1 MKMDRTRETL
11 ERIANYLF
19 LITVFFIPMELAVDL
34 RIGRIFTPYKLFL
47 LLLILTVGIL
57 VSRDPVIYRRI
68 SFDALRQMYRRM
80 RRLLIPLGLYFLFD
94 LVSLFWT
101 ADVWFALKKYI
112 TILPMVVLSLYGGYY
127 FYDPRLNFSMRYE
140 RFRSLTGTIGL
151 MALALALISWGL
163 FLFYGRT
170 YYILRM
176 SLQSDYN
183 QYIISI
189 FLGFLCGIYR
199 IHSIKDSRSQLLL
212 FFLYSVLIL
221 PLFYIS
227 GSRRTM
233 LLYMPVFGIIGVG
246 MLLSAVQQHRRG
258 LIIGTMVCVLS
269 ATALHFALIDY
280 FEVRSARIY
289 QEMEDEAIG
298 NGQELVSASM
308 DKREGIVQGFRLEQ
322 GLEFKTQTIA
332 SGDAIG
338 IRERIWARVM
348 EELGSFSA
356 REWLIGRGGSYQRD
370 LLSGESSETKLFPE
384 GRPDGTKM
392 PKHPHSMVF
401 VDLLNGGVIK
411 LGLTV
416 LTVFAVLS
424 YSAVLIRAKD
434 GPGSLL
440 LLLYGGFHL
449 SSQFIDSIYGLWESR
464 LTWLLVMLLMGLLC
478 LLPIN
483 TWMGTNR
490 ISGKFES

>member
-1 MKMDRTRETL
+1 MKMDCKRETL

-47 LLLILTVGIL
+47 LLLISTVIIL
-57 VSRDPVIYRRI
+57 VSRAPVLYRNRL
-68 SFDALRQMYRRM
+68 FDALSQMYRRM

-112 TILPMVVLSLYGGYY
+112 TILPMVVLSLYGCYY
-127 FYDPRLNFSMRYE
+127 FFDPRLGFSMRYG

-189 FLGFLCGIYR
+189 FLGFLCGIYA
-199 IHSIKDSRSQLLL
+199 IHSIRDSRRQLLL

-221 PLFYIS
+221 PLFYVS

-233 LLYMPVFGIIGVG
+233 LLYMPVFGIIAVS
-246 MLLSAVQQHRRG
+246 MLLWAIQQHRRG
-258 LIIGTMVCVLS
+258 MIIGTMICVLS
-269 ATALHFALIDY
+269 AAALHFVLIDY
-280 FEVRSARIY
+280 FEFRSTRIY
-289 QEMEDEAIG
+289 LEMEDEAIG
-298 NGQELVSASM
+298 NGQEMVSASM
-308 DKREGIVQGFRLEQ
+308 DNREGIVQDFRLEQ

-348 EELGSFSA
+348 DELGSFSA

-370 LLSGESSETKLFPE
+370 LLSGESSEIKLFPE
-384 GRPDGTKM
+384 GRPEGTKM
-392 PKHPHSMVF
+392 PKHPHSMIF
-401 VDLLNGGVIK
+401 VELLNGGVIK
-411 LGLTV
+411 LGLTA
-416 LTVFAVLS
+416 LTVLAALS
-424 YSAVLIRAKD
+424 YAAVLIRAKD
-434 GPGSLL
+434 GPGLLL

-464 LTWLLVMLLMGLLC
+464 LTWLLVMLLMGLLS
-478 LLPIN
+478 LLPLDL
-483 TWMGTNR
+483 WMGKNR
-490 ISGKFES
+490 ANGELES